1 MFKRWQD
8 SFVSQ
13 VQNVNLSG
21 KFLIFYD
28 IASLFTYIPLQTT
41 NDIAISLIFNSNLS
55 ITKR

>member
-28 IASLFTYIPLQTT
+28 ITSLFTSIPLQTT